1 MYGKNVSRYGF
12 PSCHC
17 ALLFP
22 FPFSFHVLTQPIS
35 PGQLDFPRT
44 ASLSH
49 SLTPRRLMYPKPRR
63 EAIRNYWKT
72 TKMCFKI
79 LISQKLPRRALGPE
93 MSLSSLLQRRRCV
106 KPGHPAQGDLSEV
119 TDLGEREPRGDT
131 TFTSGRSA
139 WCHVGCFL
147 EEFPQIQTTFFCNKW
162 CALFNQTHYLST
174 PQLGAGSKAGAMPGW
189 AGHSRLF
196 RVV

>member
-35 PGQLDFPRT
+35 PGQLDFPCT

-49 SLTPRRLMYPKPRR
+49 SLTPRRLRYPTPRR

-79 LISQKLPRRALGPE
+79 LISQKLPRRALAPE
-93 MSLSSLLQRRRCV
+93 MSLSSLLQRRRRV

-119 TDLGEREPRGDT
+119 TDLGEREPWGWHHLYFRQKCLVPRRLVSRGISPNPNH
-131 TFTSGRSA
+131 F
-139 WCHVGCFL
+139 FL
-147 EEFPQIQTTFFCNKW
+147 Q
-162 CALFNQTHYLST
+162 
-174 PQLGAGSKAGAMPGW
+174 
-189 AGHSRLF
+189 
-196 RVV
+196 